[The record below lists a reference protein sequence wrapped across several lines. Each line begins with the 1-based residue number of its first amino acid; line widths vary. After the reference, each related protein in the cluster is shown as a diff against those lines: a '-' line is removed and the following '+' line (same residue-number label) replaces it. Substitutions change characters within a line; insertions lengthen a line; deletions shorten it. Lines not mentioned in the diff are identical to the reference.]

1 MKNHKKLDV
10 YFLID
15 ISESMVGEPIRS
27 INEAFKTIV
36 DRLRTT
42 NQILKVNIA
51 ERIKFSVSSYNW

>member
-15 ISESMVGEPIRS
+15 ISGSMVGEPIRS

-36 DRLRTT
+36 DKLRTT
-42 NQILKVNIA
+42 DQILKVNIA
-51 ERIKFSVSSYNW
+51 ERIKFSDSSYNW